1 MKISQLYGKKIEGAD
16 KKRCGYILG
25 ISCIGD
31 KIEGYIC
38 CNERE
43 SEFFAAWADV
53 RFAGDGA
60 MVLKTG
66 KENKKASRLRLG
78 QAVYSEEGK
87 FLGHTEDFTA
97 KGERLTCAHVGKKK
111 YAFNRLILGDVIIL
125 KSDRAVAEIA
135 AKDLFI
141 GAICN

>member
-43 SEFFAAWADV
+43 NEFFAAAADV
-53 RFAGDGA
+53 RFAGENA
-60 MVLKTG
+60 MVLKAG
-66 KENKKASRLRLG
+66 KEAKQSARLRLG
-78 QAVYSEEGK
+78 QAVYSDNGK
-87 FLGHTEDFTA
+87 FLGHTEDFTV
-97 KGERLTCAHVGKKK
+97 KSDRLVCAHV
-111 YAFNRLILGDVIIL
+111 
-125 KSDRAVAEIA
+125 
-135 AKDLFI
+135 AKRNLHST
-141 GAICN
+141 GLSWATL